1 MTWFRKRGFWKGTT
15 MGHWEQFTN
24 SKSNWRK
31 KWFKWCVLIYN
42 IRDPA
47 TIIWVW
53 RHLFLVTS
61 IDQKHIQSY
70 YHINQ
75 SFNTCLATKKQG
87 TYNRNNQSP
96 IPKYFNGHFEPTN
109 HPDSVE
115 TEAAVRL
122 LMSLCSSP
130 DFFCSRMI
138 RDGIVKELFHLQLS
152 SFRFSGYLAFL
163 YGRIPRTLY
172 RFRSTR
178 FPKRKSNKSSPR
190 NLKSV

>member
-1 MTWFRKRGFWKGTT
+1 MTWFRRRGFSWLGRAQLWVT
-15 MGHWEQFTN
+15 ETN
-24 SKSNWRK
+24 SQIQKAIEEK
-31 KWFKWCVLIYN
+31 KRFKWCVLIYN

-47 TIIWVW
+47 TIIWMW

-61 IDQKHIQSY
+61 IDQKHIESY
-70 YHINQ
+70 WSKFQHVFGN
-75 SFNTCLATKKQG
+75 KKQG

-130 DFFCSRMI
+130 DVFCSRMI

-163 YGRIPRTLY
+163 YGRIPRTLVCIG
-172 RFRSTR
+172 FAVLG
-178 FPKRKSNKSSPR
+178 SP
-190 NLKSV
+190 NGKVTSHHLEI